1 MPQEPEDYTSVDS
14 EEVGEVDPQVMN
26 AAVVDEFDVSSTSD
40 KLLDRL
46 LYKGV
51 LPRYAF
57 PTDVVTFHVFDLDKS
72 NSYQHAFEFTPSQSL
87 AMALTQYA
95 PGKRIWVGGKEFVS
109 GALYSVKRSERFD
122 AWRKRKLYFECSI
135 CRYALTAELGAAQRG
150 ERRDCA
156 ACGGKETFGPARTW
170 LRPPGFA
177 HPVGIDPGTAAD
189 ERSTRSYATRAK
201 LDAPASAEDGQWI
214 AINERVKFTMLR
226 KPLLVTNRG
235 PREDGYTY
243 CTRCGLI
250 EPTALRNSSLKG
262 SHAKPYPDAKEPLC
276 PGGQI
281 ATGLALGTD
290 FITDVLLIALRVDPP
305 LRLLPGDLATDVA
318 LRTLSEALAKAA
330 CQAMEIEET
339 ELQAEFRPALTDDG
353 KLGIEAEIYLYDT
366 LPGGAGFAGQAG
378 TMGLEL
384 LTRALQILSECPAV
398 CDRSCYRCLR
408 SYKNKFEHELIDRH
422 VGAALV
428 RYLIDGTLPAWP
440 EARSALTLDILFEDL
455 VRQGTAGVAYEKR
468 RLLDVL
474 GLGSVLAPILAT
486 RTSGE
491 VAIID
496 LSRPLAVGEPNEQ
509 ALRELKEFGVP
520 PVLVVD
526 ELLIRR
532 NLPRATTSV
541 LSRLGLE

>member
-1 MPQEPEDYTSVDS
+1 M
-14 EEVGEVDPQVMN
+14 
-26 AAVVDEFDVSSTSD
+26 
-40 KLLDRL
+40 
-46 LYKGV
+46 
-51 LPRYAF
+51 
-57 PTDVVTFHVFDLDKS
+57 
-72 NSYQHAFEFTPSQSL
+72 
-87 AMALTQYA
+87 
-95 PGKRIWVGGKEFVS
+95 
-109 GALYSVKRSERFD
+109 
-122 AWRKRKLYFECSI
+122 
-135 CRYALTAELGAAQRG
+135 
-150 ERRDCA
+150 
-156 ACGGKETFGPARTW
+156 
-170 LRPPGFA
+170 
-177 HPVGIDPGTAAD
+177 
-189 ERSTRSYATRAK
+189 
-201 LDAPASAEDGQWI
+201 
-214 AINERVKFTMLR
+214 
-226 KPLLVTNRG
+226 
-235 PREDGYTY
+235 
-243 CTRCGLI
+243 
-250 EPTALRNSSLKG
+250 
-262 SHAKPYPDAKEPLC
+262 
-276 PGGQI
+276 
-281 ATGLALGTD
+281 
-290 FITDVLLIALRVDPP
+290 LLIALRVDPP
-305 LRLLPGDLATDVA
+305 LRLLPGDLATEVA

-378 TMGLEL
+378 TMGSEL
-384 LTRALQILSECPAV
+384 LTRALQILSECPAA

-440 EARSALTLDILFEDL
+440 EARSTLTLDILFEDL

>member
-1 MPQEPEDYTSVDS
+1 MPQEPEDYISVES
-14 EEVGEVDPQVMN
+14 EE
-26 AAVVDEFDVSSTSD
+26 AATADAQATTSAVAGEFDVNSTSD

-72 NSYQHAFEFTPSQSL
+72 NSYQHAFEFTPTQSL
-87 AMALTQYA
+87 AIALTQYA
-95 PGKRIWVGGKEFVS
+95 PGKRIWIAGKEFAS
-109 GALYSVKRSERFD
+109 GALYSVKRSERSE
-122 AWRKRKLYFECSI
+122 AWRNRKLYFECSI
-135 CRYALTAELGAAQRG
+135 CRYALTVELGAAQKN

-156 ACGGKETFGPARTW
+156 ACGGKGTFGPARTW

-201 LDAPASAEDGQWI
+201 LDAPASTTEGEWTEV
-214 AINERVKFTMLR
+214 NERVKLTMMR
-226 KPLLVTNRG
+226 KALLVTNRG
-235 PREDGYTY
+235 PREDGYSY

-250 EPTALRNSSLKG
+250 EPTALPNSSLKA
-262 SHAKPYPDAKEPLC
+262 SHPKPYPDTKQPLC
-276 PGGQI
+276 SGGHI
-281 ATGLALGTD
+281 ATGLVLGTD
-290 FITDVLLIALRVDPP
+290 FITDVLLIALRVDSP

-330 CQAMEIEET
+330 CQTLEIEET
-339 ELQAEFRPALTDDG
+339 ELQAEFRPALTDGG
-353 KLGIEAEIYLYDT
+353 KLGSEAEIYLYDT

-378 TMGLEL
+378 AMGREL
-384 LTRALQILSECPAV
+384 LARALRILSDCPAS

-422 VGAALV
+422 VGAALL
-428 RYLIDGTLPAWP
+428 RYLIDGTVPAWP
-440 EARSALTLDILFEDL
+440 EARAALALEVLFDDL
-455 VRQGTAGVAYEKR
+455 VRQAAVGMTYEKR
-468 RLLDVL
+468 RELEIP
-474 GLGSVLAPILAT
+474 GFGSVFAPILAT
-486 RTSGE
+486 RTNGE
-491 VAIID
+491 SAIID
-496 LSRPLAVGEPNEQ
+496 IGRPLAAGEPNEQ
-509 ALRELKEFGVP
+509 ALREVKEYGLR

-541 LSRLGLE
+541 LSRLGLD

>member
-1 MPQEPEDYTSVDS
+1 MSLEPEDYSS
-14 EEVGEVDPQVMN
+14 LQNEEVGQSDPQ
-26 AAVVDEFDVSSTSD
+26 ATKTAVADEFDVSSTSD

-57 PTDVVTFHVFDLDKS
+57 PTDVATFHVFDLDKS
-72 NSYQHAFEFTPSQSL
+72 TSYLHAFEFTPTQSL
-87 AMALTQYA
+87 AIALTQYA

-109 GALYSVKRSERFD
+109 GALYSVNRSDLFN

-135 CRYALTAELGAAQRG
+135 CRYALTMALGAAQKG

-201 LDAPASAEDGQWI
+201 LDAPASAEDGEWI
-214 AINERVKFTMLR
+214 PINERVNFTMLR

-235 PREDGYTY
+235 PREDGYSY
-243 CTRCGLI
+243 CMRCGLI
-250 EPTALRNSSLKG
+250 EPTALPNSSLKG
-262 SHAKPYPDAKEPLC
+262 SHPKPYPDPKQQIC
-276 PGGQI
+276 PGGLI

-290 FITDVLLIALRVDPP
+290 FITDVLLIALRVAPP
-305 LRLLPGDLATDVA
+305 LRLLAGDLATDVA
-318 LRTLSEALAKAA
+318 LRTLSEALAKSA
-330 CQAMEIEET
+330 CQALEIEET

-366 LPGGAGFAGQAG
+366 LPGGAGFAGQAS
-378 TMGLEL
+378 TMGPEL
-384 LTRALQILSECPAV
+384 LTRALKILSECPAA

-428 RYLIDGTLPAWP
+428 RYLIDGTLPTWP
-440 EARSALTLDILFEDL
+440 EARTALTLNILFEDL
-455 VRQGTAGVAYEKR
+455 VRQGTAGVAYER
-468 RLLDVL
+468 HRSLEVP

-486 RTSGE
+486 RTNGE

-496 LSRPLAVGEPNEQ
+496 LSLPLAAREPNEPT
-509 ALRELKEFGVP
+509 LRELKEFGVP
-520 PVLVVD
+520 PVLMVD
-526 ELLIRR
+526 ELLVRR
-532 NLPRATTSV
+532 NLPRATISL
-541 LSRLGLE
+541 LSRLGLD